1 MTGPATATPPVAD
14 PAALA
19 ALAADLR
26 ALLGDR
32 GVTTDL
38 RGREKAS
45 LDGAWMSP
53 ILTAQ
58 LPLGLADLVAFPA
71 SAEEIAQVV
80 GLAVR
85 HGVGITPRGK
95 GTGNYGQAIPLH
107 GGLVLDL
114 SRARQVVE
122 VGDGFLTAEA
132 GASMVQLEQA
142 AARTGQQLW
151 MYPSTAQSSIGGFLS
166 GGSGGTGSIQHG
178 ANHMGFVQAL
188 DVVHAVPDAR
198 LEHVEGDAAQPFV
211 HTYGTAGIIARATVR
226 LEPLVDWRGL
236 YASFPGFDGVLR
248 VVREIGALTPTP
260 RLVSGDLPE
269 VADTLPDDPAIPRG
283 RASLRAILHPG
294 TVAAATALIEAAG
307 GRVEEIREGAQATV
321 RISMLSYNHPIEW
334 LQRQEPGKWFHVE
347 VSGDAL
353 VERIDEVH
361 AVYPG
366 GRLHI
371 EAQHR
376 GPIGML
382 AGIYASPEQVRAG
395 MAELRAL
402 GVGVHDPH
410 QYYVDHEVE
419 RTAELA
425 RRTDPAGLLNPGKLD
440 ATRQGPTKYGERPFA
455 GATSASAPAT
465 ATAAVPAS

>member
-1 MTGPATATPPVAD
+1 VTA
-14 PAALA
+14 AAGDLD

-26 ALLGDR
+26 ELLGER
-32 GVTTDL
+32 GITTDL

-58 LPLGLADLVAFPA
+58 LPLGLADIVAFPG
-71 SAEEIAQVV
+71 SAEEIALCV

-114 SRARQVVE
+114 SRARAVVE
-122 VGDGFLTAEA
+122 VGDGWITAEA

-142 AARTGQQLW
+142 AARAGQQLW

-166 GGSGGTGSIQHG
+166 GGSGGTGSIEHG

-188 DVVHAVPDAR
+188 DVVHAVPDAE
-198 LEHVEGDAAQPFV
+198 LVHLEGDAAQPFV

-226 LEPLVDWRGL
+226 LEPLVDWQGV
-236 YASFPGFDGVLR
+236 YASFPDFGGVLA

-269 VADTLPDDPAIPRG
+269 IADTLPDDPAVPRG
-283 RASLRAILHPG
+283 RASLRAILHPD
-294 TVAAATALIEAAG
+294 TVAAATALVEAAG
-307 GRVEEIREGAQATV
+307 GRVEEVRTGAQATV

-334 LQRQEPGKWFHVE
+334 LQRSEPGKWFHVE

-382 AGIYASPEQVRAG
+382 AGIYSSPEQVRAG
-395 MAELRAL
+395 MAALRAL

-425 RRTDPAGLLNPGKLD
+425 RRTDPHGLLNPGKLD
-440 ATRQGPTKYGERPFA
+440 PTRRGPTKYGERPFA
-455 GATSASAPAT
+455 VAGASASASAT
-465 ATAAVPAS
+465 AS